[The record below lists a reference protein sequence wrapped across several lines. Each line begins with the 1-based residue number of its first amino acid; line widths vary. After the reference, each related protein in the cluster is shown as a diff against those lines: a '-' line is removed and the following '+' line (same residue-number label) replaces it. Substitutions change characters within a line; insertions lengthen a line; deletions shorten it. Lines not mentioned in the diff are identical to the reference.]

1 MAQKLTP
8 EMQAFIVRSLACYDI
23 PSVVARE
30 LLRRYG
36 CVMKTADIVRYD
48 PTTAA
53 AQQRGLAKKWVDLFH
68 MTRDEFTKGIGRI
81 DVAHRA
87 TRLRMLSRAARHY
100 EERESFMAMAELLEQ
115 IAKECGDA
123 YTNRRELT
131 GKGGAPLEAPVT
143 INFNALTLEE
153 LERLE
158 ALAIAAEA
166 RGKTTI
172 EIPFT
177 PVES

>member
-1 MAQKLTP
+1 M
-8 EMQAFIVRSLACYDI
+8 RSLACYDI

-48 PTTAA
+48 PTTTA

-68 MTRDEFTKGIGRI
+68 MTRDEFTKEMSRV
-81 DVAHRA
+81 DCAHRA
-87 TRLRMLSRAARHY
+87 TRLRMLSRAARHF
-100 EERESFMAMAELLEQ
+100 EEREFFIAMADMLER

-123 YTNRRELT
+123 YTNRREVT
-131 GKGGAPLEAPVT
+131 GKGGAPLAPPVT
-143 INFNALTLEE
+143 INLSALNLEE

-158 ALAIAAEA
+158 AIALAAKAQG
-166 RGKTTI
+166 RTMI

-177 PVES
+177 PVESTS